1 MTVETWLLTAAGTH
15 LNGAVAAARTLGGRV
30 TVVAVGPHALAEAA
44 AAAAPDEVRWV
55 ETPDGEPA
63 EAWAAAVGA
72 EVAAAAPAVLLSPA
86 DPASRVL
93 LAAAAVPL
101 GAALVSRVLAL
112 RAEDDALVVDRV
124 SLGGAVV
131 ETLVLPGP
139 LAAVLDDRDD
149 TAPAAPPA
157 PVTAWTPAAAPA
169 ALQVKREPAPGAA
182 AGVRDAARV
191 VSVGRGLRSKDD
203 LAVVQ
208 PLLAAL
214 GAELGCSM
222 PVADDL
228 GWVPKERYVGRSGQH
243 IAPRLY
249 LALGI
254 SGMPQ
259 HMEGVRDAKVVAAVN
274 SDRSA
279 PIFRTADYGVVGDL
293 YEVVPALV
301 RALGAPPA

>member
-1 MTVETWLLTAAGTH
+1 MTVDTWLLAAAGAH
-15 LNGAVAAARTLGGRV
+15 LDGAVAAARTLGGRV

-44 AAAAPDEVRWV
+44 ATAAPDEVRWV

-72 EVAAAAPAVLLSPA
+72 EVAAAAPRVVLSPA
-86 DPASRVL
+86 DPASRAL

-131 ETLVLPGP
+131 ETLAVSGP
-139 LAAVLDDRDD
+139 LAAVLDDRDGT
-149 TAPAAPPA
+149 TAAAPPA

-169 ALQVKREPAPGAA
+169 AVQVKREPAPGAA

-203 LAVVQ
+203 LAVVE

-222 PVADDL
+222 PMADDL

-274 SDRSA
+274 SDPAA